1 MICLKRS
8 ALLFSAYFLDLVKQH
23 CFTFMDLRIGKLMLH
38 AIFLILLLQLV
49 GEFLQ
54 KYFVLAVPGP
64 VLGLLILLGLLLA
77 QRSPTGMALDFRQR
91 LITTATSLLEHLSLL
106 FVPIGVGVVMH
117 LQLLE
122 SQLVKVLSVV
132 IFGTMATLIFTSFL
146 FQVLTRR
153 DGK

>member
-1 MICLKRS
+1 
-8 ALLFSAYFLDLVKQH
+8 
-23 CFTFMDLRIGKLMLH
+23 MLH

-64 VLGLLILLGLLLA
+64 VLGLLILLGLLLS
-77 QRSPTGMALDFRQR
+77 QKEPSGSILNLRQR
-91 LITTATSLLEHLSLL
+91 LITTANSLLEHLSLL

-117 LQLLE
+117 LQFLE
-122 SQLVKVLSVV
+122 SQLLQVLCVI

-146 FQVLTRR
+146 FQVLRRR
-153 DGK
+153 DVDE

>member
-1 MICLKRS
+1 
-8 ALLFSAYFLDLVKQH
+8 
-23 CFTFMDLRIGKLMLH
+23 MLH

-64 VLGLLILLGLLLA
+64 VLGLLALLGLLLS
-77 QRSPTGMALDFRQR
+77 QKNPSGPILDFRQR
-91 LITTATSLLEHLSLL
+91 LITTANSLLEHLSLL

-122 SQLVKVLSVV
+122 SQLVNVLGVV
-132 IFGTMATLIFTSFL
+132 IFGTMTTLIFTSFL
-146 FQVLTRR
+146 FQALRKR
-153 DGK
+153 DADE